1 MKTIIGS
8 FIVSAVFILRASAAL
23 AQDSHTTVIVP
34 SVTPVTA
41 DSSPATIESEKM
53 VCHAGRPMMG
63 THFSG
68 PRICKTQRQWDAE
81 HHQAQAQLEKDQI
94 RGCTSNG
101 VCPDARN
108 AYGFVVPGTK

>member
-1 MKTIIGS
+1 MKSIIGS
-8 FIVSAVFILRASAAL
+8 LIFSAVFILPASVVL

-41 DSSPATIESEKM
+41 ESSPATTESEKM

-63 THFSG
+63 TRFSG

-101 VCPDARN
+101 VCPDARP
-108 AYGFVVPGTK
+108 AYGYVFPGTK